1 MLIGVVGKQSSG
13 KSTFLNGA
21 CMTDAKVG
29 NYPFTTIEPNKGTG
43 YVRIKCMCQTLKVKC
58 SPKLEICT
66 NGSRFIPVKMLDVA
80 GLVPGASEGNGMGNK
95 FLNDLVRADLL
106 LHIVD
111 ISGGLDEKGNEIASG
126 TYDPMQ
132 DIKWLEDE
140 IDQWFL
146 GILVKEDSKGWQR
159 FVRKVDMDKANPIDE
174 LAGRFT
180 GQGITKEHV
189 EKAFKQ
195 TKMTGKSPVNWT
207 EEETFNLIRTLR
219 RISKPIFIV
228 ANKIDRK
235 GGVENYERIKAEL
248 DKQGIPI
255 FTASGKIEYILRT
268 FAKNEVI
275 EYLPGDSDFKIVKP
289 DKLKPQE
296 VEVLNMVKERILKP
310 FGSTGVQNAI
320 NEAVFKGLD
329 NIVVYPVAD

>member
-1 MLIGVVGKQSSG
+1 MFARPIWTKQIRSM
-13 KSTFLNGA
+13 N
-21 CMTDAKVG
+21 
-29 NYPFTTIEPNKGTG
+29 
-43 YVRIKCMCQTLKVKC
+43 
-58 SPKLEICT
+58 SPE
-66 NGSRFIPVKMLDVA
+66 GSRDKESPRNTWKKPL
-80 GLVPGASEGNGMGNK
+80 NK
-95 FLNDLVRADLL
+95 P
-106 LHIVD
+106 
-111 ISGGLDEKGNEIASG
+111 
-126 TYDPMQ
+126 YD
-132 DIKWLEDE
+132 
-140 IDQWFL
+140 
-146 GILVKEDSKGWQR
+146 
-159 FVRKVDMDKANPIDE
+159 RKP
-174 LAGRFT
+174 
-180 GQGITKEHV
+180 
-189 EKAFKQ
+189 
-195 TKMTGKSPVNWT
+195 PVNWT

-255 FTASGKIEYILRT
+255 FPASGKIEYILRT

-289 DKLKPQE
+289 DKLKPHE

-329 NIVVYPVAD
+329 NIVVYPVADETHFADNDGNVLPNAFLVQRGTKLLDFIATKIHTEIAKNFIYGVHAVSKKRLGKDYELMPDDIVRIVTAAK